1 MTTGRML
8 RPFLILMRLI
18 IWNYRLRN
26 CLADRSESDVL
37 RLVNGGSPCAGRVEV
52 SHQGVWGTVDDYG
65 WDMNDAA
72 VVCRQTGCGSA
83 LKAPR
88 KAHFGPGTGP
98 VVTWNVR
105 CTGRETALRKCP
117 SEPWASYGWSHN
129 NDVGV
134 ICSEH
139 RVPRLVSGYDR
150 CSGRLEVMFGD
161 TWYTICDAHWDMD
174 DADVVCRHLQ
184 CGVAVSMQSGAYF
197 EEGTPSKRSLECN
210 GEELFLSDCP
220 LSAGTH
226 HCSQRNGVDVICT
239 GNHGPRLV
247 GGKNRCSGRVE
258 ILHGDQWWTLCEAH
272 FSLEGASVICEQLQ
286 CGAVIGTPSGAQ
298 FGEETG
304 PMWKE
309 GYRCQGNE
317 SRIADCPFS
326 PLDNVRCSRGN
337 ISGLI
342 CSDESWSLR
351 LTNGGSRCDGRVEVY
366 HNGSWGRVQDHVW
379 SINDSNVVC
388 AELGCGSAISAYNSS
403 IYGESE
409 RPVWVNEV
417 QCEGTESQLRNCNT
431 FALNYFSSNS
441 RGVGVLCSGH
451 LQVRLSD
458 GGDLCAGR
466 LEIYYNGT
474 WGTVC
479 DDSWDAVDS
488 NVVCR
493 HLGCGTA
500 LEKNRPRYCGRSSGP
515 VWLDEVRCLGN
526 ESYLWECLRARWGDH
541 DCTHK
546 EDVTITCS
554 EHKEMRLKNGGHRC
568 EGRVE
573 VLYNGTWGTV
583 CSDGMNWKAV
593 DVICKQLKCGPGKSL
608 EIDAVKYGEGSGQI
622 WLDELDC
629 TSHESTLW
637 QCKSASWGE
646 HDCQHKEDAAV
657 VCEEA
662 QVPEGSDRGKVCLQ
676 ESESEIAELSL
687 RLVGGSNS
695 CSGRL
700 EILWNDRSGTV
711 CDDSWDLA
719 DADVV
724 CRQLRCGPARWTPGA
739 ATIDNGHGDILLD
752 EVKCTGSE
760 SLLSSCPSSQLG
772 QHDCDHKEDVIVFC
786 SDPFL
791 SETGS
796 TDSGDKTPSIIVAVC
811 ITLGVLLFAEL
822 IALMTI
828 VQRRSG
834 RRAALM
840 RGRGSA
846 IAFYETIYEDIDNT
860 LTEKNFSHL
869 HGSAS
874 GSIDFINQIDYYTSD
889 PSDAALLEPEPP
901 HENSSRLYDI
911 GPVDSQRDESK
922 IIDCQ
927 DCRLRAGSSA
937 DDPLA
942 LTVVHDPNFLVV
954 CSSDARDNRHNAKFI
969 PPVPT

>member
-239 GNHGPRLV
+239 
-247 GGKNRCSGRVE
+247 
-258 ILHGDQWWTLCEAH
+258 
-272 FSLEGASVICEQLQ
+272 
-286 CGAVIGTPSGAQ
+286 
-298 FGEETG
+298 
-304 PMWKE
+304 
-309 GYRCQGNE
+309 
-317 SRIADCPFS
+317 
-326 PLDNVRCSRGN
+326 
-337 ISGLI
+337 
-342 CSDESWSLR
+342 DESWSLR

>member
-1 MTTGRML
+1 ML

-26 CLADRSESDVL
+26 CLGDRSESDVL

-52 SHQGVWGTVDDYG
+52 SHQGVWGTVDDDG

-83 LKAPR
+83 LQALGD
-88 KAHFGPGTGP
+88 AHFGPGTGP
-98 VVTWNVR
+98 VVTYYVR
-105 CTGRETALRKCP
+105 CTGRETALQKCP
-117 SEPWASYGWSHN
+117 SEQWGLYGLPHFL
-129 NDVGV
+129 DAGV
-134 ICSEH
+134 ICSDH
-139 RVPRLVSGYDR
+139 RAPRLVSLDEP
-150 CSGRLEVMFGD
+150 CSGNLEVMFGD
-161 TWYTICDAHWDMD
+161 IWYSVCDHHWNLD
-174 DADVVCRHLQ
+174 DADVVCR
-184 CGVAVSMQSGAYF
+184 
-197 EEGTPSKRSLECN
+197 
-210 GEELFLSDCP
+210 
-220 LSAGTH
+220 
-226 HCSQRNGVDVICT
+226 
-239 GNHGPRLV
+239 
-247 GGKNRCSGRVE
+247 
-258 ILHGDQWWTLCEAH
+258 
-272 FSLEGASVICEQLQ
+272 QLQ
-286 CGAVIGTPSGAQ
+286 CGIAVWSGAD
-298 FGEETG
+298 FGERTTPNRSDIFECKGDESTLWACPHSSGTHQCNYETG
-304 PMWKE
+304 VDM
-309 GYRCQGNE
+309 
-317 SRIADCPFS
+317 
-326 PLDNVRCSRGN
+326 
-337 ISGLI
+337 I

-366 HNGSWGRVQDHVW
+366 HNGSWGRVQDYAW

-388 AELGCGSAISAYNSS
+388 RELCCGSAISAYNSS

-431 FALNYFSSNS
+431 FALNQFSNNS
-441 RGVGVLCSGH
+441 TDVGVLCSDH
-451 LQVRLSD
+451 LQLRLSD
-458 GGDLCAGR
+458 GSDLCAGR
-466 LEIYYNGT
+466 LEIYYSGT

-479 DDSWDAVDS
+479 DDSWDMVDS

-500 LEKNRPRYCGRSSGP
+500 LEKNCPRYRGRNSGP
-515 VWLDEVRCLGN
+515 VWLDEVRCSGN
-526 ESYLWECLRARWGDH
+526 ESYLWECLSARWGEH

-554 EHKEMRLKNGGHRC
+554 EHKEIRLKNGRHRC

-583 CSDGMNWKAV
+583 CSDRMNEKAV

-608 EIDAVKYGEGSGQI
+608 EIDAAKYGEGSGQI
-622 WLDELDC
+622 WLDDLDC

-637 QCKSASWGE
+637 QCPSAPWGQ
-646 HDCQHKEDAAV
+646 HNCQHKEDAAV

-662 QVPEGSDRGKVCLQ
+662 QVPEGSDRGKFCLK

-700 EILWNDRSGTV
+700 EILWNNRSGTV
-711 CDDSWDLA
+711 CDDSWDVA

-724 CRQLRCGPARWTPGA
+724 CRQLRCGSARWTPGA
-739 ATIDNGHGDILLD
+739 ATIDKGHGDILLD

-760 SLLSSCPSSQLG
+760 SLLSSCPFSQLG

-791 SETGS
+791 SPTGS
-796 TDSGDKTPSIIVAVC
+796 NDTGDKTPSIIVAVC
-811 ITLGVLLFAEL
+811 ITLGVLLLAEL

-834 RRAALM
+834 RRAAVM

-860 LTEKNFSHL
+860 LTDKNFSDL
-869 HGSAS
+869 QGTAS
-874 GSIDFINQIDYYTSD
+874 GSNDFINEIDYYTSD

-901 HENSSRLYDI
+901 HGNNSRVYDM
-911 GPVDSQRDESK
+911 GPADYKRDESK
-922 IIDCQ
+922 SIDSQ
-927 DCRLRAGSSA
+927 DCRLRAGSA
-937 DDPLA
+937 ANDPLM
-942 LTVVHDPNFLVV
+942 LTVVHGDPNTIDPNFLVV
-954 CSSDARDNRHNAKFI
+954 CSSDIRDNRHNETFT